1 MKSIDQAWTMI
12 FQQRKI
18 SWNQLVNDCYTCKT
32 FVKSINSMKEVFLC
46 IFSVKSKIFFHVIE
60 KTREINITDF
70 TKEFNFKLDTHSVEK
85 YYKTRSRKKFRETN
99 SLVTSLVKTLISQ
112 KKKLI
117 FFSVQIVIT
126 FCSTFPHC
134 VSERPGTGTR
144 VQNELERHFHD
155 FSIAYIWREISFR
168 DFRSAKYA
176 ILTPDAQT
184 INCLFHFY
192 ICKSLKLKIVPSSP
206 SLRKK

>member
-46 IFSVKSKIFFHVIE
+46 IFSVKWKIFFHVIE

-85 YYKTRSRKKFRETN
+85 YYKTRSRKKFREIN
-99 SLVTSLVKTLISQ
+99 SLVTSLVKTLISR
-112 KKKLI
+112 KKCW
-117 FFSVQIVIT
+117 FFAENRDRVL
-126 FCSTFPHC
+126 PH
-134 VSERPGTGTR
+134 
-144 VQNELERHFHD
+144 
-155 FSIAYIWREISFR
+155 FSSLWQLDCLQYLIWRKS
-168 DFRSAKYA
+168 
-176 ILTPDAQT
+176 
-184 INCLFHFY
+184 
-192 ICKSLKLKIVPSSP
+192 CK
-206 SLRKK
+206 